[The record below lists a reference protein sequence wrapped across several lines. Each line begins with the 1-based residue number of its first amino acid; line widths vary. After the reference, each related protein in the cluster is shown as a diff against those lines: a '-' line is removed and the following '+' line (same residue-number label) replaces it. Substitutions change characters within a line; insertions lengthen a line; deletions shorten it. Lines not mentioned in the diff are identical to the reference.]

1 MASTHKRECLCN
13 WIPVHSCARMYDHWT
28 SVCVCVRVSVPA
40 CVCVCACMCVFVG
53 SAALHDSCPRAQVT
67 RCVTNLSVLSTQVLR
82 RHQGGWGGKM
92 KEWHEA
98 GCAALLVTVCRTRNC
113 IVKPREL
120 KLGRSNIVF
129 SHSTYPILVPVSI
142 VVRKCRER
150 NTAFWSTVYR
160 VRGFY
165 RCLEVFI

>member
-1 MASTHKRECLCN
+1 MGSR
-13 WIPVHSCARMYDHWT
+13 ARIHDHWT
-28 SVCVCVRVSVPA
+28 PVCLCA
-40 CVCVCACMCVFVG
+40 CVCACMWVG
-53 SAALHDSCPRAQVT
+53 VRVYLWRLPPSMTHVATLSGQQCPRAQVT